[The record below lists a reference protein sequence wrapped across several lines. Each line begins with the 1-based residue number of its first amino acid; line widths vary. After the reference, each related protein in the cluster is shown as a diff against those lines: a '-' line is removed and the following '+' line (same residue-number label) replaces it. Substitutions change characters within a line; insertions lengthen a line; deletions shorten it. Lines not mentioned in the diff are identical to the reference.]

1 MRKRSLDQSNP
12 RLNTDED
19 NYNGSTERILG
30 DHPIEAI
37 EAGVL
42 TPEGSLALDGG
53 HLPGNKDQL
62 HAGSRTHGP
71 ASPVPGATG
80 NNGNHSDSE
89 SDDLGFTPQD
99 PQPKSGGTVPNF
111 RTAEPNEASADLG
124 A

>member
-1 MRKRSLDQSNP
+1 MAKDST
-12 RLNTDED
+12 RLSTDRENTH
-19 NYNGSTERILG
+19 GPQERILG

-62 HAGSRTHGP
+62 HAGSRTHGH

-80 NNGNHSDSE
+80 GKE
-89 SDDLGFTPQD
+89 SKGEDEGFTPQD
-99 PQPKSGGTVPNF
+99 PQPKATGGVPPVQ
-111 RTAEPNEASADLG
+111 ALEPNEAQDNFSE
-124 A
+124 

>member
-1 MRKRSLDQSNP
+1 MNNRSTDQGNP
-12 RLNTDED
+12 RLATDRE
-19 NYNGSTERILG
+19 NYNGPQERVLG

-62 HAGSRTHGP
+62 HAGSRTHGH

-80 NNGNHSDSE
+80 KSNPAEGE
-89 SDDLGFTPQD
+89 GATPQA
-99 PQPKSGGTVPNF
+99 PQPKATGGVPPVQRLESNEVQDNF
-111 RTAEPNEASADLG
+111 
-124 A
+124 